1 MSDRHI
7 FEQVPDGRVLAVRNW
22 KHRSHDDDALIA
34 VPLDEQQIDRYRE
47 LKRDGM
53 DDAQIFDELFA
64 TPIDPRV
71 SISIDQ
77 LSKQQL
83 MMLLRQVVGDEIPT
97 LERVTRPDLV
107 KLVRTLCKATDR
119 CEAYL
124 V

>member
-1 MSDRHI
+1 MTDRHI
-7 FEQVPDGRVLAVRNW
+7 FEEVPDGRLLAVRNW
-22 KHRSHDDDALIA
+22 KHRDHEDDALIA
-34 VPLDEQQIDRYRE
+34 VPLEPEQIDRYRE
-47 LKRDGM
+47 LKRKGM

-64 TPIDPRV
+64 VPIDPRV

-77 LSKQQL
+77 LSKKQL
-83 MMLLRQVVGDEIPT
+83 MMLLRQVVGDDIPT
-97 LERVTRPDLV
+97 LDRVTREDLV